1 MIGRKLL
8 VLLLGG
14 IVALGLLAGAVT
26 TFAQT
31 EQPTPTPTVPDA
43 TTPETT
49 TPDATVPGLR
59 GGSRLGDDDEAL
71 AAALGITVEELDAAQ
86 EAARV
91 ALIDQAVADG
101 HLTAEE
107 GEALKIDG
115 GRLHFGSQFGYDKD
129 EFLADALGITVDEL
143 NAAQL
148 TAYQTQVAAAVEAG
162 TITQEEADLLLAR
175 KAAQSYLDTDALN
188 AAVLAAYEDALN
200 AAVAAGDITQAQ
212 ADALLAQLQT
222 QSWDFGFGGHGGR
235 GHGGGGRHGGPG
247 GFGSDLTPDTAPQTT
262 PDSGST
268 TTDTALDA

>member
-1 MIGRKLL
+1 MSGKKLL
-8 VLLLGG
+8 SLLLGG
-14 IVALGLLAGAVT
+14 IVALGLLAGAMT

-31 EQPTPTPTVPDA
+31 EAPTPTPTDPG
-43 TTPETT
+43 TT

-59 GGSRLGDDDEAL
+59 GGSRLGDDDQAL
-71 AAALGITVEELDAAQ
+71 AKALGITVEELNAAE
-86 EAARV
+86 EAARF

-101 HLTAEE
+101 NLTAEE
-107 GEALKIDG
+107 GEALKAS
-115 GRLHFGSQFGYDKD
+115 GRLRHSSQYGYDKD
-129 EFLADALGITVDEL
+129 EFLADALGITIDDL

-148 TAYQTQVAAAVEAG
+148 AAHQTQIAAAVAAG
-162 TITQEEADLLLAR
+162 TITQAEADLLLAR

-200 AAVAAGDITQAQ
+200 EAVTAGDITQAQ

-222 QSWDFGFGGHGGR
+222 QSFDFGFGGHGR

-247 GFGSDLTPDTAPQTT
+247 GFGLDLTPDTTPETAPDG
-262 PDSGST
+262 DS

>member
-1 MIGRKLL
+1 MIGRKMLA
-8 VLLLGG
+8 LLLGG
-14 IVALGLLAGAVT
+14 ILALGLMAGAVT

-31 EQPTPTPTVPDA
+31 EEPTPTPTVPEAATPPTTPEA
-43 TTPETT
+43 TTPS
-49 TPDATVPGLR
+49 LR

-71 AAALGITVEELDAAQ
+71 AAALGITVEELDAAE
-86 EAARV
+86 EAGRI

-107 GEALKIDG
+107 GEALKASGD
-115 GRLHFGSQFGYDKD
+115 RLRHSSQYGYDKD

-148 TAYQTQVAAAVEAG
+148 TAYQTQVAAAVAAG

-175 KAAQSYLDTDALN
+175 KAAQNYLDTDGLN
-188 AAVLAAYEDALN
+188 AAVLAAYEDAL
-200 AAVAAGDITQAQ
+200 AEAVAAGDITQAQ

-222 QSWDFGFGGHGGR
+222 QSFDFGFGGGHGR
-235 GHGGGGRHGGPG
+235 GHGGGGRRGGPG
-247 GFGSDLTPDTAPQTT
+247 GFGSDLTPDTAPETA
-262 PDSGST
+262 PDTDST

>member
-1 MIGRKLL
+1 MIGKKLL

-14 IVALGLLAGAVT
+14 ILALGLMAGAVT

-31 EQPTPTPTVPDA
+31 EEPTPTPTVPEEVA
-43 TTPETT
+43 
-49 TPDATVPGLR
+49 PDAATPSLR
-59 GGSRLGDDDEAL
+59 GSRLGDDDEAL
-71 AAALGITVEELDAAQ
+71 AEALGITVEELDAAQ
-86 EAARV
+86 ETARV

-107 GEALKIDG
+107 GEALKADG
-115 GRLHFGSQFGYDKD
+115 DRLHNSSQYGYDKD
-129 EFLADALGITVDEL
+129 EFLADALGITVDAL

-148 TAYQTQVAAAVEAG
+148 TAYQTQVAAAVAAG

-175 KAAQSYLDTDALN
+175 KAAQNYLDTDALN
-188 AAVLAAYEDALN
+188 ATVRAAYEDALA

-212 ADALLAQLQT
+212 ADALLAQLATQT
-222 QSWDFGFGGHGGR
+222 FDFGFGGHGH

-247 GFGSDLTPDTAPQTT
+247 GFGSDLTPDTT
-262 PDSGST
+262 PDTDST

>member
-1 MIGRKLL
+1 MIGRKML

-14 IVALGLLAGAVT
+14 ILALGLMAGAVT

-31 EQPTPTPTVPDA
+31 EEPTPTPTVPEA

-49 TPDATVPGLR
+49 TPSLR

-86 EAARV
+86 EAARI

-101 HLTAEE
+101 NLTAEE
-107 GEALKIDG
+107 GEALKAAG
-115 GRLHFGSQFGYDKD
+115 SRLRHSSQYGYDKD

-148 TAYQTQVAAAVEAG
+148 TAYQTQVAAAVAAG

-175 KAAQSYLDTDALN
+175 KAAQNYLDTDGLN

-200 AAVAAGDITQAQ
+200 QAVAAGDITQAQ

-222 QSWDFGFGGHGGR
+222 QSFNFGFGGGH
-235 GHGGGGRHGGPG
+235 GHGGGGRRGGPG
-247 GFGSDLTPDTAPQTT
+247 SSDLTPDTTPETT
-262 PDSGST
+262 PDTDST

>member
-1 MIGRKLL
+1 MIGRKML

-14 IVALGLLAGAVT
+14 ILALGLMAGAVT

-31 EQPTPTPTVPDA
+31 EEPTPTPTVPDA
-43 TTPETT
+43 TTPDAT
-49 TPDATVPGLR
+49 TPSLR

-71 AAALGITVEELDAAQ
+71 AAALGITVEDLDAAQ
-86 EAARV
+86 EVARI

-101 HLTAEE
+101 NLTAEE
-107 GEALKIDG
+107 GEALKAG
-115 GRLHFGSQFGYDKD
+115 GSRLRHSSQYGYDKD

-148 TAYQTQVAAAVEAG
+148 TAYQTQVAAAVAAG
-162 TITQEEADLLLAR
+162 TITQAEADLLLAR
-175 KAAQSYLDTDALN
+175 KAAQSYLDTDSLN

-200 AAVAAGDITQAQ
+200 QAVAAGDITQAQ

-222 QSWDFGFGGHGGR
+222 QSFNFGFGGGGHGR
-235 GHGGGGRHGGPG
+235 GHGGGGGGRHG
-247 GFGSDLTPDTAPQTT
+247 GFGSDLTPDTTPETAPDT
-262 PDSGST
+262 DST